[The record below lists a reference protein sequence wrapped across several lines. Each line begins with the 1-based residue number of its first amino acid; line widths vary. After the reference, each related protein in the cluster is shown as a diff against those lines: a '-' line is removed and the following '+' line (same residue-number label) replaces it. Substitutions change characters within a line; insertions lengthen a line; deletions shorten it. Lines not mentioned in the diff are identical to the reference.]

1 MKTEKPRIFY
11 GYVVVAAAFVIMT
24 VAWGANR
31 TFGVF
36 LDPMVREFG
45 WTRAGFSGAFTLG
58 MINLGL
64 ISLLAG
70 RLADKIGPRTLLI
83 ACSLFLGIGYAL
95 SSQIET
101 LWHLYLFYGV
111 FTGIGMSGAWAP
123 IMSVVTRW
131 FVKNRSLMSGLIAA
145 GPAIGIAVLPPLFS
159 LFIQLF
165 GWRVS
170 FLLLGA
176 LSFLIIFLGALFLK
190 RDPAEIGASPYGAGE
205 NSASGKDYPG
215 RGNLSRRGHSHP
227 DLLAPDPHLLLRFY
241 ADQRDRR
248 SHRPPRHSTEYLPDP
263 GRDRSI
269 PGGGGKHPGPDLYGR
284 ARRPHRESPG
294 ILCLSDHVRSRFPS
308 SPVFPDSRHAL
319 FLFHPV
325 RLGIVGHG
333 SDYVS
338 LPRRSVRAK
347 IPRFNFCRHGFF
359 GNFGGRTGADP
370 GRLYL

>member
-1 MKTEKPRIFY
+1 
-11 GYVVVAAAFVIMT
+11 MT

-45 WTRAGFSGAFTLG
+45 WTRAGFSGAFTIG

-70 RLADKIGPRTLLI
+70 RLTDQIGPRALLI
-83 ACSLFLGIGYAL
+83 ACNLFLGIGYAL

-123 IMSVVTRW
+123 VMSVVTRW
-131 FVKNRSLMSGLIAA
+131 FVKNRSLMSGVIAA
-145 GPAIGIAVLPPLFS
+145 GPAIGIAVFPPLFS

-165 GWRVS
+165 GWRLS

-176 LSFLIIFLGALFLK
+176 ISFLIIFLGALFLK
-190 RDPAEIGASPYGAGE
+190 RDPAEIGASPYGAGA
-205 NSASGKDYPG
+205 NFASGKG
-215 RGNLSRRGHSHP
+215 ILNEGMSLGEAIRTRTF
-227 DLLAPDPHLLLRFY
+227 LALDPHILLRFY

-248 SHRPPRHSTEYLPDP
+248 SHRSHAIELENSAY
-263 GRDRSI
+263 
-269 PGGGGKHPGPDLYGR
+269 PGGHRSVPGCRVTHPGPDLYGR
-284 ARRPHRESPG
+284 ARRPHRESPR
-294 ILCLSDHVRSRFPS
+294 ILCVPDPVRSRFPP
-308 SPVFPDSRHAL
+308 SPIFPDSWHAV
-319 FLFHPV
+319 FLFHLV
-325 RLGIVGHG
+325 RFRIVGHG
-333 SDYVS
+333 GNSVS
-338 LPRRSVRAK
+338 PPRRSFRTE
-347 IPRFNFCRHGFF
+347 ISRFDFCRHSFF
-359 GNFGGRTGADP
+359 GNFGRRTGADP